1 MEQNATFF
9 CHLTNDVESLL
20 FLVTEVNPFT
30 GFSRVAEK
38 VDKKFVEF
46 MTTGKK
52 IGAKKKHGTSIP
64 KKSQEIKISICS
76 IVFLQ

>member
-52 IGAKKKHGTSIP
+52 NWREKKTRNLDSE
-64 KKSQEIKISICS
+64 KKSGN
-76 IVFLQ
+76 